1 MKQIQKIFYNTGSYY
16 IWLSNRTANAI
27 YQFDNNYISI
37 ERRINNKRFGI
48 HIKIYYLKLL

>member
-27 YQFDNNYISI
+27 YQFDNTNRSI

-48 HIKIYYLKLL
+48 HIRKYYLILI